1 MSASTG
7 AYIIEIDDEAVGIV
21 VPDEDRAFRF
31 FAAIKTYCGLE
42 HRRFAT
48 PRAAQK
54 AARELTRGR
63 RNMPARRA

>member
-1 MSASTG
+1 MSGSTG

-31 FAAIKTYCGLE
+31 FAAIKPYIGLE
-42 HRRFAT
+42 ERRFAT

-54 AARELTRGR
+54 AARELVRGR
-63 RNMPARRA
+63 RVAADR